1 MPVLLPAMADD
12 ETPPG
17 TEDGEEHPLGEFIRR
32 QRELSEVSMR
42 QFADMVGI
50 SNPYLS
56 QIERGQ
62 REPSRRVVDA
72 IARSLQMSADALY
85 SQAGIDPEP
94 KRKAPSVRVALEADP
109 DLTPRQ
115 RRALLEIYES
125 LRDAN

>member
-1 MPVLLPAMADD
+1 MADD
-12 ETPPG
+12 ETPPRI
-17 TEDGEEHPLGEFIRR
+17 EDGEEHPLGEFIRR
-32 QRELSEVSMR
+32 QRELSELSMR

-94 KRKAPSVRVALEADP
+94 KRKSPSVRLALEADP

-125 LRDAN
+125 LRDTNRRQNEE

>member
-1 MPVLLPAMADD
+1 MAGD
-12 ETPPG
+12 ETTPE
-17 TEDGEEHPLGEFIRR
+17 TEEDPEHPLGEFIRR
-32 QRELSEVSMR
+32 QRELSELSMR
-42 QFADMVGI
+42 QFADIVGI

-72 IARSLQMSADALY
+72 IARSLHMSADALY

-94 KRKAPSVRVALEADP
+94 KRKSPSVRVALEADT

-115 RRALLEIYES
+115 RRALIEIYES
-125 LRDAN
+125 LRDANLRQDED

>member
-1 MPVLLPAMADD
+1 MASD
-12 ETPPG
+12 ETTSE
-17 TEDGEEHPLGEFIRR
+17 TEEGPEHPLGEFIRR

-94 KRKAPSVRVALEADP
+94 KRKSPSVRVALEADP

-115 RRALLEIYES
+115 RRALIEIYES
-125 LRDAN
+125 LRDANLRQGED

>member
-1 MPVLLPAMADD
+1 MAGD
-12 ETPPG
+12 EMPPG
-17 TEDGEEHPLGEFIRR
+17 AEDDQEHPLGEFIRR
-32 QRELSEVSMR
+32 QRELSELSMR

-94 KRKAPSVRVALEADP
+94 KRRSPSVRMALDADP

-125 LRDAN
+125 LRDANRRHSEE